1 MERRWLSL
9 AIFFSLY
16 GKASGADLTH
26 ASQICPFLELSI
38 SRQPLSF
45 LYHVFILYCQIRHVQ
60 ACLWH
65 SCCEMHLL
73 HRMSKS
79 SSLRLNIHQIAEY
92 FQCSVCLVGQ
102 YAFCQYFTELYTF
115 LIEAVYVP
123 YEALEHD
130 FVFEV

>member
-1 MERRWLSL
+1 MHQGTFPHLGRLLTLSAL
-9 AIFFSLY
+9 YTAIHIPVIKKIPPHISCTTGFLLVYIMLLNSDFRTTVCLY
-16 GKASGADLTH
+16 KHDLM
-26 ASQICPFLELSI
+26 AP
-38 SRQPLSF
+38 
-45 LYHVFILYCQIRHVQ
+45 
-60 ACLWH
+60 
-65 SCCEMHLL
+65 
-73 HRMSKS
+73 S

-115 LIEAVYVP
+115 LVEAVYVP

>member
-1 MERRWLSL
+1 MHQGTFSHLRRSLTLS
-9 AIFFSLY
+9 ALY
-16 GKASGADLTH
+16 TAVHIPVNQKNPAAHLLYNG
-26 ASQICPFLELSI
+26 I
-38 SRQPLSF
+38 SF
-45 LYHVFILYCQIRHVQ
+45 LYHAFILYCQIRHVQ

-73 HRMSKS
+73 HRMAKS
-79 SSLRLNIHQIAEY
+79 SSLRLNIHQITEY

-102 YAFCQYFTELYTF
+102 YAFCQYFTELYSF
-115 LIEAVYVP
+115 LVEGVYVP